1 MTADR
6 FFYSAAGAL
15 FLLLTLAGFRHYIFE
30 GRHFDSSPIHP
41 SMLAT
46 VVAHSSAIFAWYVL
60 FFVQS
65 LLISTN
71 NRPLHRKLG
80 WSVLVIAS
88 TIAVTGPLVALR
100 SLRFDPGQVIF
111 DWPVRQFLL
120 IEDSEIAMFV
130 AFVAIGVLN
139 RNRPR
144 IHRPA
149 MLMASLATL
158 SGATGRIPLVN
169 SIFGFHTW
177 MGIFGPV
184 AAVGAILLLLRWAM
198 TRTVEREFVF
208 GYAALIVMTVA
219 AAALAVTS
227 VWTNWATSVL
237 KL

>member
-100 SLRFDPGQVIF
+100 SLRFDPGQ
-111 DWPVRQFLL
+111 
-120 IEDSEIAMFV
+120 
-130 AFVAIGVLN
+130 
-139 RNRPR
+139 
-144 IHRPA
+144 
-149 MLMASLATL
+149 
-158 SGATGRIPLVN
+158 
-169 SIFGFHTW
+169 
-177 MGIFGPV
+177 
-184 AAVGAILLLLRWAM
+184 
-198 TRTVEREFVF
+198 
-208 GYAALIVMTVA
+208 
-219 AAALAVTS
+219 
-227 VWTNWATSVL
+227 
-237 KL
+237 